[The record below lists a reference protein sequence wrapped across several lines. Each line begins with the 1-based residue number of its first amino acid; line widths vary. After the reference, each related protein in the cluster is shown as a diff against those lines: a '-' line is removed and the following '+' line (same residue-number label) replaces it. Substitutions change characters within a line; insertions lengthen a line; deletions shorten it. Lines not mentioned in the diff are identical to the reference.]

1 MLVNDFSLAP
11 CPSSE
16 VRNVYG
22 GQKLPCLVYFT
33 RIDEEEEEEEEEEG
47 GKGGLNKNEEGPR
60 TPSATTDTALMKTAP
75 ALTSDEFKKLCNS
88 PPLQGLQGL
97 TKMPRD
103 PYRFKPL
110 DMSYE
115 PPRPGMLLAID
126 AEFVALTPLT
136 DSSSNSLAQSDLLN
150 NSSISVSG
158 LKGGGA
164 VVEPPKTLP
173 RLCLARVSVVRGEG
187 PSAGHPCIDDH
198 VRVVETVYDYLTR
211 YSGIVAGDLDVTT
224 SRHYLTTLKH
234 SYLKLRYLADCGCV
248 FIGHG
253 LKKDFRMINLIL
265 PPEQTID
272 TVELY
277 SFKNQRKLS
286 LRFLASYLLGLDIQ
300 GITHD
305 AIEDARTALKLY
317 EKYKALVAAGTFHE
331 KLNEL
336 YSWGKKYGFE
346 SVQIGKDGKP
356 IIPTLVS
363 GGSKPQ
369 S

>member
-1 MLVNDFSLAP
+1 MLVNDFSLSP
-11 CPSSE
+11 CHAAQ

-33 RIDEEEEEEEEEEG
+33 RVEDEIEFEIEGEGEERDQAP
-47 GKGGLNKNEEGPR
+47 K
-60 TPSATTDTALMKTAP
+60 TPLSALSALAQAQVKSAQV
-75 ALTSDEFKKLCNS
+75 LTPDEFKKLCHS
-88 PPLQGLQGL
+88 PPLQGLV
-97 TKMPRD
+97 KMNHHHV
-103 PYRFKPL
+103 YRFKPL
-110 DMSYE
+110 DMNQE
-115 PPRPGMLLAID
+115 APRPGMLLAID
-126 AEFVALTPLT
+126 AEFVALAPLT
-136 DSSSNSLAQSDLLN
+136 DSSSSAQSDLLN
-150 NSSISVSG
+150 SSAPPLG
-158 LKGGGA
+158 GKTGNEQLKT
-164 VVEPPKTLP
+164 VP

-187 PSAGHPCIDDH
+187 PLAGQPCIDDH
-198 VRVVETVYDYLTR
+198 VRVVENVFDYLTR
-211 YSGIVAGDLDVTT
+211 YSGIVAGDLDVAT

-300 GITHD
+300 GVTHD

-317 EKYKALVAAGTFHE
+317 EKYRALVAAGVFQE
-331 KLNEL
+331 KLNEM
-336 YSWGKKYGFE
+336 YGWGKKYGFE
-346 SVQIGKDGKP
+346 NVLLGKDGKP
-356 IIPTLVS
+356 IVPTLNKV
-363 GGSKPQ
+363 
-369 S
+369 